1 MKIASVRP
9 PSVRFAGCMILLV
22 SGFAA
27 TIKANSVS
35 VIPKPVRLEMKE
47 GKFLFKPG
55 MAILADSAVAA
66 EGRFFAHSLAP
77 ALGFTPEVSTSRI
90 GSAPH
95 VEMKLV
101 RSLEKLGDEG
111 YRLDVSPKRILL
123 TAPTAAGIFYGSQ
136 TLRQLLP
143 VQGSEQR
150 RDSMPFVIMGL
161 SRRYAWG
168 QRQNRLR
175 TVQRLDLTLFVYTA
189 QSRDPA
195 DSGTTRRCPAPF
207 RRTAGLWRT

>member
-1 MKIASVRP
+1 MV
-9 PSVRFAGCMILLV
+9 LLV

-35 VIPKPVRLEMKE
+35 VIPRPVRLEMKE

-66 EGRFFAHSLAP
+66 EGRFFARSLAP
-77 ALGFTPEVSTSRI
+77 ALGFTLKVSTSRI

-111 YRLDVSPKRILL
+111 YRLNVSPKRILL
-123 TAPTAAGIFYGSQ
+123 TAPTAAGIFLWKSDPAP
-136 TLRQLLP
+136 TLASPDLP
-143 VQGSEQR
+143 GSENGGHGMER
-150 RDSMPFVIMGL
+150 AL
-161 SRRYAWG
+161 S
-168 QRQNRLR
+168 
-175 TVQRLDLTLFVYTA
+175 
-189 QSRDPA
+189 A
-195 DSGTTRRCPAPF
+195 D
-207 RRTAGLWRT
+207 

>member
-1 MKIASVRP
+1 MQWDRVGQAFSLRTRSGVQMKISSVRLS
-9 PSVRFAGCMILLV
+9 SVRFAGCMVLLV

-35 VIPKPVRLEMKE
+35 VIPRPVRLEMKE

-66 EGRFFAHSLAP
+66 EGRFFARSLAP
-77 ALGFTPEVSTSRI
+77 ALGFTLEVSTSRI
-90 GSAPH
+90 GSTPH

-111 YRLDVSPKRILL
+111 YRLNVSPKRILL
-123 TAPTAAGIFYGSQ
+123 TAPTAAGVFYGSQ

-143 VQGSEQR
+143 VQIYREAK
-150 RDSMPFVIMGL
+150 ME
-161 SRRYAWG
+161 
-168 QRQNRLR
+168 
-175 TVQRLDLTLFVYTA
+175 
-189 QSRDPA
+189 
-195 DSGTTRRCPAPF
+195 GTEWSVPCLLIEDTPRFKWRAPC
-207 RRTAGLWRT
+207 